1 MNVYQIVVSCS
12 ACDYQNTLILTDKT
26 KTASCEHCED
36 SLLTFRRFDGC
47 VYVLK
52 NSKVEGVKIGMTS
65 GDVFSRAKQ
74 ISGTGVPG
82 NFQVVAAFHSRN
94 ARKDEKKIHTKLA
107 RLNIE
112 KEHFNIDPVKAVV
125 KVRTTLGRDWVYLKP
140 QYRNEVEALIEEQR
154 ASAAARFSGSHK
166 SANDATTQQELF
178 AEADLTDEPQ
188 QEKSGKASR
197 GGVFSF
203 LFD

>member
-1 MNVYQIVVSCS
+1 MNVYQIIVTCPTCQIQS
-12 ACDYQNTLILTDKT
+12 TLILTDNT
-26 KTASCEHCED
+26 KSANCDECGEQI
-36 SLLTFRRFDGC
+36 LNFRRFDGC

-52 NSKVEGVKIGMTS
+52 NAKVEGVKIGMTS

-94 ARKDEKKIHTKLA
+94 PRKDEKKIHTKLA

-112 KEHFNIDPVKAVV
+112 KEHFNIDPVKAVA

-140 QYRNEVEALIEEQR
+140 QYRQEVEALIEEQR
-154 ASAAARFSGSHK
+154 MKAAARFSGGQK
-166 SANDATTQQELF
+166 SATHEKAQKELF
-178 AEADLTDEPQ
+178 DRADVK
-188 QEKSGKASR
+188 KSERSDQREKASR